1 MILFTPDEMYDP
13 FFAYSVI
20 SQYPEDLR
28 KRAQET
34 MRNHSQL
41 SIAKGARCGDRRLP
55 GTQLGISER

>member
-13 FFAYSVI
+13 FFAYSVV

-28 KRAQET
+28 KRAHEI
-34 MRNHSQL
+34 MRSDSQL
-41 SIAKGARCGDRRLP
+41 SIAKGVRCGDRRIP